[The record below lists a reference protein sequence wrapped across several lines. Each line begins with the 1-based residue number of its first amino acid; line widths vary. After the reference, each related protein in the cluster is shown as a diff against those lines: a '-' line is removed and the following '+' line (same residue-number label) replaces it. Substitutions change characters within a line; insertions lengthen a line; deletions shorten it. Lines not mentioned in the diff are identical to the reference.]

1 MAKVSFLPEKV
12 APPID
17 GKLEE
22 VGAQAVLASRPIR
35 LRLQPDLY
43 NLDRQSYDSWSGLT
57 WTLELDDVEEG
68 RRFREALG
76 TFMAAFGDPEKQGAL
91 LGVLQTITDAKGLT
105 FEPR

>member
-12 APPID
+12 APPVD

-22 VGAQAVLASRPIR
+22 AGAQAALASRPIR

-43 NLDRQSYDSWSGLT
+43 LTDQRAYTTWVGLT
-57 WTLELDDVEEG
+57 WTLDLDDVEEG

-76 TFMAAFGDPEKQGAL
+76 KFMAAFGDPEKQGTL
-91 LGVLQTITDAKGLT
+91 LSTLEGL
-105 FEPR
+105 